1 MIINLYKNSSDIIEV
16 NKNINEVLSL
26 TGTIKEGTSFTTPSI
41 LIELSNIE
49 KYYELVDSNDN
60 EIVDD
65 LDDIVDASLITLNDF
80 NYAYITEFK
89 RYYYINDI
97 VVENNRLFRLNMS
110 VDVLMSFKDYY
121 LELDALVSRNEYL
134 YDDNIEDDKM
144 SYAYRELVS
153 ITNLDT
159 AEFSFDT
166 DLDITDYNYA
176 ITYYDNQGVSG
187 NTSYVGN
194 PLPSN
199 VLPKITYSASGRN
212 RFNKTG
218 FLRTGDV
225 DGLANYGIN
234 HASELSYVISLVC
247 YPFKIPVNTLANQDL
262 YLGKEK
268 VDVGGGQS
276 IKVVGLS
283 DTYNLNLSDYYL
295 IASFNLNSLV
305 YDGYMKY
312 EPYTKYELYLPY
324 YGYVELKSSDILD
337 ANINVY
343 YSFDWANGTAK
354 INIINVNKGY
364 IIKSLTANVGIKVA
378 VNRDNQQQLND
389 EKTQLAIKSTLNTIG
404 SVASLVVGGITH
416 NPYLTAGGI
425 SGLTSTAVDIGQS
438 LELMHDKASAFINSS
453 YEGLYSTQVCK
464 LKQTL
469 YAKKEPTNYSKF
481 YGKPLNQT
489 KKLKALSGYTLVK
502 DIHLDTLPATKNE
515 LNELMTLLTSG
526 IIL

>member
-1 MIINLYKNSSDIIEV
+1 MTIVLYKNSSDIIEV
-16 NKNINEVLSL
+16 NKSINEVLSL
-26 TGTIKEGTSFTTPSI
+26 DGTIKEGTSFTTPSI

-80 NYAYITEFK
+80 NYAYIVEFK

-134 YDDNIEDDKM
+134 YDENIEDDKM
-144 SYAYRELVS
+144 TYVYRELVS

-159 AEFSFDT
+159 ADFSFDT

-187 NTSYVGN
+187 NTSYVDK
-194 PLPSN
+194 PLYNN

-218 FLRTGDV
+218 FLRTGDI

-262 YLGKEK
+262 YLGTQK

-295 IASFNLNSLV
+295 ITSFNISASS
-305 YDGYMKY
+305 YMDY
-312 EPYTKYELYLPY
+312 EPYSKYEIYLPY
-324 YGYVELKSSDILD
+324 YGYTELKSSDILGY
-337 ANINVY
+337 NINVY

-404 SVASLVVGGITH
+404 SVASLVVGGMTN
-416 NPYLTAGGI
+416 NPFLTAGGI

-464 LKQTL
+464 LKKTL
-469 YAKKEPTNYSKF
+469 YIKKEPNNYANF

-489 KKLKALSGYTLVK
+489 QKLKALSGYTLVK

-515 LNELMTLLTSG
+515 LNELMSLLTSG